1 MKACIKFEIKDRVNV
16 KEVDI
21 NNQANVTAVSFPDN
35 GWEDF
40 TKASF
45 ILENFQFSSGHI
57 VSCFVNRSVYDGLPA
72 GDFKAINSLAENL
85 FVCGH
90 VQSIQVCATDN
101 NLFIKAKFFTRD
113 EKR

>member
-21 NNQANVTAVSFPDN
+21 NNQANVTAVSFPDS

-40 TKASF
+40 IKASF
-45 ILENFQFSSGHI
+45 ILQNFQFSSGHI